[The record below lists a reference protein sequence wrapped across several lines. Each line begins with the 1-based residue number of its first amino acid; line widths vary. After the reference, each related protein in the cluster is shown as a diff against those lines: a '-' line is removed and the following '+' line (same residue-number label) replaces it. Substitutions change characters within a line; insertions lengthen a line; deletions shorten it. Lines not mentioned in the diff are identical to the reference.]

1 MVSNLSI
8 TLRLRA
14 AICWL
19 LLLFLWQEVITTTAF
34 AQATQAA
41 GFGFRF
47 QVGDCLAETFDSFT
61 GVFTKNLGGDPARLV
76 TAQLSLSESQMN
88 TIRQTIE
95 EIRFVDYPSQYSGV
109 PTGLQVVTTFGPA
122 STYRLEV
129 GIGGLTHVVT
139 WKDAYKPTTEEADR
153 LRALLSMILRFIH
166 SQPEF
171 KALPQPIGAC
181 Y

>member
-1 MVSNLSI
+1 MVSNPWM
-8 TLRLRA
+8 TLRKPTP
-14 AICWL
+14 ICWL
-19 LLLFLWQEVITTTAF
+19 LLLFLSQAGATDTAL
-34 AQATQAA
+34 AQATQAS

-47 QVGDCLAETFDSFT
+47 QVGDCLTETFDSFT
-61 GVFTKNLGGDPARLV
+61 GVFTKDLGGEPARLV

-88 TIRQTIE
+88 TIHQTIE

-109 PTGLQVVTTFGPA
+109 PSGLKVITTFHPA

-129 GIGGLTHVVT
+129 RIGGLTHVVT

-153 LRALLSMILRFIH
+153 LRALFAMILRFIH
-166 SQPEF
+166 SHPEF
-171 KALPQPIGAC
+171 KRLPQAIGGC

>member
-1 MVSNLSI
+1 MAS
-8 TLRLRA
+8 RLPT

-19 LLLFLWQEVITTTAF
+19 VLVSLSQGGATALG
-34 AQATQAA
+34 ATQVP

-47 QVGDCLAETFDSFT
+47 QVGDCLTETFDSFT
-61 GVFTKNLGGDPARLV
+61 GVFTKDLGGEPARLV
-76 TAQLSLSESQMN
+76 TAQLSLSESQMK
-88 TIRQTIE
+88 TIHQMIE
-95 EIRFVDYPSQYSGV
+95 EIRFVDYPSQYHGV
-109 PTGLQVVTTFGPA
+109 PTGLKVVTTFHPA

-129 GIGGLTHVVT
+129 RIGGITHVVT
-139 WKDAYKPTTEEADR
+139 WKDAYRPTTEEADL

-171 KALPQPIGAC
+171 KALPPPIGGC